1 MSLRNAKSPSLGSTP
16 AAAGPFLAGCN
27 HCLLADCLLGRH
39 NNGLRFKDKLAF
51 KAIRGSMQDF
61 TPEVL
66 GRSKLFKSLAAV
78 ILALPV
84 LLVGCSSVPDWA
96 DPTDWFDDESPT
108 PQTANASGDE
118 GAIPPLAS
126 VPDET
131 RSISSAEERA
141 ADVEG
146 LQADQSASRYSDE
159 SLTAQ
164 TVVTSVAPQPESAG
178 SGMSAATAGDTSA
191 AQVAASSGT
200 GAAATTAMPAVPSA
214 DTSGAAPRAT
224 TFAPSDSALPRP
236 ERLEIAAV
244 IYFAHSS
251 TALDRNDLAV
261 LADVAALQRQ
271 RGAGLKIVGHASSR
285 TAVASE
291 TEHQIANFNVSLTRA
306 DKVRNALVR
315 RGVPAAMITTEAV
328 GDAQPVYHEF
338 MPTGEAGN
346 RRVEVYLV
354 Y

>member
-1 MSLRNAKSPSLGSTP
+1 
-16 AAAGPFLAGCN
+16 
-27 HCLLADCLLGRH
+27 
-39 NNGLRFKDKLAF
+39 
-51 KAIRGSMQDF
+51 MQDF
-61 TPEVL
+61 APEVF

-96 DPTDWFDDESPT
+96 DPTDWFEDDSPT
-108 PQTANASGDE
+108 PQTANASGED

-164 TVVTSVAPQPESAG
+164 SVVTSVAPQPESAG
-178 SGMSAATAGDTSA
+178 VSASAATAGEAPTV
-191 AQVAASSGT
+191 QVAAST
-200 GAAATTAMPAVPSA
+200 TATTMPAVPSTA
-214 DTSGAAPRAT
+214 ASESAPRAST
-224 TFAPSDSALPRP
+224 YAPSDSALPRP

-251 TALDRNDLAV
+251 TALDQNDLAV
-261 LADVAALQRQ
+261 LANVAALQRQ

-315 RGVPAAMITTEAV
+315 RGVPGAMITTEAV
-328 GDAQPVYHEF
+328 GDAQPVYSEF